1 MQTETTVTYHHTPV
15 RIPRIKTSDNTM
27 SLNVQDSAEK
37 LDHSHNA
44 GKTKHSGRLRQ
55 QKEKKKCNYHI
66 IQQLYSWALILE
78 TGRLNA
84 HTKTSTRM
92 FTAALIAITQN

>member
-1 MQTETTVTYHHTPV
+1 MQTETTVTYHHIPV

-55 QKEKKKCNYHI
+55 QKEKKM
-66 IQQLYSWALILE
+66 QLPYNPATVLLG
-78 TGRLNA
+78 TYLRDR
-84 HTKTSTRM
+84 KT
-92 FTAALIAITQN
+92 